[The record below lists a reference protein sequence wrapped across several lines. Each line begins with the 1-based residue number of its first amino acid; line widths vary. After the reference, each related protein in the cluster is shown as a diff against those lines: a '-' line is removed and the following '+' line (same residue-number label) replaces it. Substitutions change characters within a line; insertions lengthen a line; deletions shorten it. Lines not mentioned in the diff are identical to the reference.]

1 MNYLLTGIVFL
12 AGACIPVQFAANK
25 RLEDSLHSSALA
37 VAIAFAI
44 GAIVTLALA
53 MTGLFGKGTLSGAAG
68 APWWTWIGGA
78 ISVAVVLASV
88 IALPKAGA
96 EAVIAA
102 TVVGQLVSGAV
113 LDHFGWLGVP
123 KIPFNLWRALG
134 TALLIG
140 GALIM
145 QKK

>member
-1 MNYLLTGIVFL
+1 LSYLLTCIVFL

-25 RLEDSLHSSALA
+25 RLEDSTHSSALA
-37 VAIAFAI
+37 VGIAFTI
-44 GAIVTLALA
+44 GALVTLALA
-53 MTGLFGKGTLSGAAG
+53 ATGLFGKGTLSGAAS
-68 APWWTWIGGA
+68 APWWAWIGGA

-96 EAVIAA
+96 ETVIAA
-102 TVVGQLVSGAV
+102 TVVGQLVSSAV

-123 KIPFNLWRALG
+123 KIPFNVWRALG

-140 GALIM
+140 GALLM
-145 QKK
+145 QRK